1 MKHLKFT
8 YIYLRGT
15 FLFFTMLLSVNNFV
29 FGQIGPGIGADM
41 LDAKKI
47 VLEAAQAIKNVKN
60 VSYKANYSGTG
71 AFSTRTQNV
80 NGEMVIEKLAFDN
93 PLRAK
98 FATSGLYISTGGDEV
113 QHFYT
118 TFNGT
123 TVYKLRPKENVVLQK
138 TLEVN
143 NPTERKLGFVTSFFG
158 GGAYQIT
165 MLEFVEVEPLAR
177 QTQADVLDYE
187 GRTVVEGTPC
197 HVIYVEYTIE
207 FMGNKRKT
215 RERWYF
221 GIEDNLPRKLES
233 LATDDKGRHG
243 SYELTLSDLK
253 VDTKINDSVFKVVT
267 PKGYAIK
274 QYELPTPSASLPIN
288 SIAPE
293 WKLFDEKNREH
304 SLQDY
309 QGKIVIMD
317 FWATWCGPCI
327 RAMPDLQK
335 LHDKFKSRGVEVFGV
350 NVWEESNAATYM
362 KQRGFNYTLLLKGE
376 EVAKLYNVSTLPS
389 MYIIG
394 VDGKIIYHDT
404 GLPKDVDNFLE
415 DYLKKLTLKKNLNNQ
430 LNFNHF

>member
-15 FLFFTMLLSVNNFV
+15 FLFFTILLFVNNFV
-29 FGQIGPGIGADM
+29 FGQIGPGIGADT

-47 VLEAAQAIKNVKN
+47 FLQAAQAIKNVKN

-71 AFSTRTQNV
+71 AFSTHTQNV
-80 NGEMVIEKLAFDN
+80 TGEMVIEKLAFDN

-98 FATSGLYISTGGDEV
+98 FAANGLYISTGGDESLDF
-113 QHFYT
+113 HT

-138 TLEVN
+138 ILEGN
-143 NPTERKLGFVTSFFG
+143 NPTERTLGFVTSFFG
-158 GGAYQIT
+158 GGAYQIA
-165 MLEFVEVEPLAR
+165 MLEFVEVDPLAR

-197 HVIYVEYTIE
+197 HVIYIEYTID
-207 FMGNKRKT
+207 FMGNKRKN

-221 GIEDNLPRKLES
+221 GVRDNLPRKFES

-243 SYELTLSDLK
+243 SYNLTLSDLK
-253 VDTKINDSVFKVVT
+253 INTKINDSVFKVVT

-274 QYELPTPSASLPIN
+274 QYEPPTRVASLPIN
-288 SIAPE
+288 SIAPQ
-293 WKLFDEKNREH
+293 WKLFDENNQEH
-304 SLQDY
+304 SSKDY
-309 QGKIVIMD
+309 LGKVVILD

-350 NVWEESNAATYM
+350 NAWEESNAAAYM

-376 EVAKLYNVSTLPS
+376 GVAKSYNVSTLPS

-394 VDGKIIYHDT
+394 VDGKIIYHAT
-404 GLPKDVDNFLE
+404 GLPKDVESFLE
-415 DYLKKLTLKKNLNNQ
+415 DYLKKNSNIQTSQ
-430 LNFNHF
+430 